1 MGKVRRPSP
10 CVRINERGEEISD
23 FGKGIEELASE
34 QRQEDAETQ
43 SELSKLFGEESM
55 KQFNKPNVPLNEK
68 GQPIDNRKITI
79 TNIRPSVPINNNK
92 G

>member
-1 MGKVRRPSP
+1 MGKIRRPSP
-10 CVRINERGEEISD
+10 CVYLDAKGNEISD
-23 FGKGIEELASE
+23 FGKGIEELASN
-34 QRQEDAETQ
+34 QQEDAETQ

-55 KQFNKPNVPLNEK
+55 NQFNKPNVPLNEK

-79 TNIRPSVPINNNK
+79 TNIRPSVPTNNNK